1 MAVKKKNEKFKLPDV
16 KSVNPKTIIIAAI
29 ALTAFCYLS
38 VLTGSLGVVGKFIK
52 LKLFQAIGLG
62 SYFLPLIILINLVLV
77 LAGLVKKVKIK
88 NIIFVYLLSA
98 VVLLIIDMNTSSGL
112 TLSSRIKENLLLA
125 ELNRGS
131 GVIGSAIGYV
141 VLKYIGKLG
150 AYLISAVVLFFSLLS
165 FINLSIKDFFIETGI
180 LTKKLINYI
189 KEMIDKRAVKD
200 HNEQDDYYIEEYV
213 EDEEPVF
220 KNVPERQ
227 ELLINNHDLKENNV
241 NKKQMSVEDFNIK
254 IDKKAINYKFPP
266 LELLKSKQ
274 VSNDDSYIDEIRKN
288 AQSIEKTMKSF
299 KIDAKVVQVNRGPS
313 VTCYELQPEGGVKVS
328 SIVNLADNLAL
339 SLATSGIRIEAPI
352 PGKSVVGIEVPNES
366 KDDVYLKEIIGSKE
380 FRESKSAMPLAL
392 GKDISGNPIIS
403 AIDKMPHL
411 LIAGATGSG
420 KSVCINTLITSI
432 LYKSSPEDVKLIL
445 IDPKMVELNVY
456 NGVPHLVIPVVTDPK
471 KASAALNWAVKE
483 MDRRYTVFSENS
495 VRDISSYKNKF
506 KDSEEEKENMP
517 YIVIIIDEL
526 SDLMMVA
533 AQEVEDHICRLAQMA
548 RACGIHLVVATQRPS
563 VDVITGTIKA
573 NIPSRISFAV
583 SSQIDSRTILDM
595 AGAEKLLGKGDM
607 LFYPY
612 NFRKP
617 LRVQGAFIS
626 EKEVENLVNYIK
638 SHADVQY
645 DKEVITDIEQQ
656 QKEVKRLEEQDEL
669 LAQAIDIV
677 LDEGQA
683 SVSLIQRK
691 LRVGYARA
699 GRIIDE
705 MESLGVV
712 GPFEG
717 SKPRK
722 LLVSY
727 NVLTE
732 GENNEYSE

>member
-1 MAVKKKNEKFKLPDV
+1 MRNSITV
-16 KSVNPKTIIIAAI
+16 
-29 ALTAFCYLS
+29 
-38 VLTGSLGVVGKFIK
+38 
-52 LKLFQAIGLG
+52 
-62 SYFLPLIILINLVLV
+62 SYTHL
-77 LAGLVKKVKIK
+77 
-88 NIIFVYLLSA
+88 
-98 VVLLIIDMNTSSGL
+98 
-112 TLSSRIKENLLLA
+112 
-125 ELNRGS
+125 
-131 GVIGSAIGYV
+131 
-141 VLKYIGKLG
+141 
-150 AYLISAVVLFFSLLS
+150 
-165 FINLSIKDFFIETGI
+165 
-180 LTKKLINYI
+180 
-189 KEMIDKRAVKD
+189 
-200 HNEQDDYYIEEYV
+200 
-213 EDEEPVF
+213 
-220 KNVPERQ
+220 
-227 ELLINNHDLKENNV
+227 
-241 NKKQMSVEDFNIK
+241 
-254 IDKKAINYKFPP
+254 
-266 LELLKSKQ
+266 
-274 VSNDDSYIDEIRKN
+274 
-288 AQSIEKTMKSF
+288 
-299 KIDAKVVQVNRGPS
+299 
-313 VTCYELQPEGGVKVS
+313 
-328 SIVNLADNLAL
+328 
-339 SLATSGIRIEAPI
+339 
-352 PGKSVVGIEVPNES
+352 
-366 KDDVYLKEIIGSKE
+366 DVYK
-380 FRESKSAMPLAL
+380 R
-392 GKDISGNPIIS
+392 
-403 AIDKMPHL
+403 
-411 LIAGATGSG
+411 
-420 KSVCINTLITSI
+420 
-432 LYKSSPEDVKLIL
+432 
-445 IDPKMVELNVY
+445 
-456 NGVPHLVIPVVTDPK
+456 
-471 KASAALNWAVKE
+471 
-483 MDRRYTVFSENS
+483 
-495 VRDISSYKNKF
+495 
-506 KDSEEEKENMP
+506 
-517 YIVIIIDEL
+517 
-526 SDLMMVA
+526 
-533 AQEVEDHICRLAQMA
+533 Q
-548 RACGIHLVVATQRPS
+548 GIHLVVATQRPS

>member
-1 MAVKKKNEKFKLPDV
+1 MAIKKKNEKFKLPDI
-16 KSVNPKTIIIAAI
+16 KSVNPKTLIIAAI

-52 LKLFQAIGLG
+52 LKLFQLIGLG
-62 SYFLPLIILINLVLV
+62 AYFIPLIILINLVLV
-77 LAGLVKKVKIK
+77 LVGLVKKVKIK
-88 NIIFVYLLSA
+88 NIIFTYLLCIVA
-98 VVLLIIDMNTSSGL
+98 LLIIDMNTSSGL
-112 TLSSRIKENLLLA
+112 TLSSRINENLLLA

-131 GVIGSAIGYV
+131 GILGSTVGFVVI
-141 VLKYIGKLG
+141 KYIGRLG
-150 AYLISAVVLFFSLLS
+150 AYLISAVILFFSLLS
-165 FINLSIKDFFIETGI
+165 FINLSIKDFFIETNI
-180 LTKKLINYI
+180 LIKKLIRNI
-189 KEMIDKRAVKD
+189 KKMIDSRKMKEED
-200 HNEQDDYYIEEYV
+200 NYYLEENFEEDD
-213 EDEEPVF
+213 EPVF
-220 KNVPERQ
+220 ENIPERQ
-227 ELLINNHDLKENNV
+227 ELLINNHDLNENNSA
-241 NKKQMSVEDFNIK
+241 KKQMTVEDFNIK
-254 IDKKAINYKFPP
+254 IDKKSINYKFPP

-274 VSNDDSYIDEIRKN
+274 VTNDDSYIDEIRKN

-352 PGKSVVGIEVPNES
+352 PGKSVVGIEVPNET

-380 FRESKSAMPLAL
+380 FKDNKSAMPLAL

-403 AIDKMPHL
+403 SIDKMPHL

-483 MDRRYTVFSENS
+483 MDRRYSIFSENS
-495 VRDISSYKNKF
+495 VRDITSYKNKF

-638 SHADVQY
+638 SHTDVQY

-677 LDEGQA
+677 IDEGQA

-732 GENNEYSE
+732 GENYEYSE

>member
-1 MAVKKKNEKFKLPDV
+1 MAIKKKNEKFKLPDI
-16 KSVNPKTIIIAAI
+16 KSVNPKTLIIAAI

-52 LKLFQAIGLG
+52 LKLFQLIGLG
-62 SYFLPLIILINLVLV
+62 AYFIPLIILINLVLV
-77 LAGLVKKVKIK
+77 LVGLVKKVKIK
-88 NIIFVYLLSA
+88 NIIFTYLLCIVA
-98 VVLLIIDMNTSSGL
+98 LLIIDMNTSSGL
-112 TLSSRIKENLLLA
+112 TLSSRINENLLLA

-131 GVIGSAIGYV
+131 GILGSTVGFVVI
-141 VLKYIGKLG
+141 KYIGRLG
-150 AYLISAVVLFFSLLS
+150 AYLISAVILFFSLLS
-165 FINLSIKDFFIETGI
+165 FINLSIKDFFIETNI
-180 LTKKLINYI
+180 LIKKLIRSIKKMIESRKMKEEDNYYL
-189 KEMIDKRAVKD
+189 EE
-200 HNEQDDYYIEEYV
+200 NFEEDD
-213 EDEEPVF
+213 EPVF
-220 KNVPERQ
+220 ENIPDRQ
-227 ELLINNHDLKENNV
+227 ELLINNHDLNENNSA
-241 NKKQMSVEDFNIK
+241 KKQMTVEDFNIK
-254 IDKKAINYKFPP
+254 IDKKSINYKFPP

-274 VSNDDSYIDEIRKN
+274 VTNDDSYIDEIRKN

-352 PGKSVVGIEVPNES
+352 PGKSVVGIEVPNET

-380 FRESKSAMPLAL
+380 FKDNKSAMPLAL

-403 AIDKMPHL
+403 SIDKMPHL

-483 MDRRYTVFSENS
+483 MDRRYSIFSENS
-495 VRDISSYKNKF
+495 VRDITSYKNKF

-638 SHADVQY
+638 SHTDVQY

-677 LDEGQA
+677 IDEGQA

-732 GENNEYSE
+732 GENYEYSE

>member
-1 MAVKKKNEKFKLPDV
+1 MAVKKKNDKIKLPDI

-29 ALTAFCYLS
+29 VLVAFCYLS

-52 LKLFQAIGLG
+52 LKLFQLIGLG
-62 SYFLPLIILINLVLV
+62 SYFIPLIILINLIL
-77 LAGLVKKVKIK
+77 LLTGMVKKVKIK
-88 NIIFVYLLSA
+88 NIVFVYLLSM
-98 VVLLIIDMNTSSGL
+98 VVLLIVDMNTSSGL
-112 TLSSRIKENLLLA
+112 TLTSRIKENLLLA

-131 GVIGSAIGYV
+131 GIIGSSLGYLV
-141 VLKYIGKLG
+141 VKYVGKLG
-150 AYLISAVVLFFSLLS
+150 AYLISAVILFFSLLS
-165 FINLSIKDFFIETGI
+165 FINLSIKDFFIETSI
-180 LTKKLINYI
+180 LIKKLINNV
-189 KEMIDKRAVKD
+189 KKMIDSRNTKGR
-200 HNEQDDYYIEEYV
+200 DDIYVEDFV

-220 KNVPERQ
+220 ESIPARQ
-227 ELLINNHDLKENNV
+227 ELLINNHDLKENND
-241 NKKQMSVEDFNIK
+241 KKQMSVEDFNIK
-254 IDKKAINYKFPP
+254 IDKKSMNYKFPP

-274 VSNDDSYIDEIRKN
+274 VSNDDSYVEEIRKN

-352 PGKSVVGIEVPNES
+352 PGKSVVGIEVPNET

-380 FRESKSAMPLAL
+380 FKENKSAMPLAL

-403 AIDKMPHL
+403 SIDKMPHL

-495 VRDISSYKNKF
+495 VRDISSYKSKF
-506 KDSEEEKENMP
+506 KDSEEDKEDMP

-626 EKEVENLVNYIK
+626 EKEVENLVSYIK

-677 LDEGQA
+677 IDEGQA

-732 GENNEYSE
+732 GENYEYSE

>member
-1 MAVKKKNEKFKLPDV
+1 MAKKTSNKKQIRFNI
-16 KSVNPKTIIIAAI
+16 KSINPKTIVIGTIVLMI
-29 ALTAFCYLS
+29 FFYLT
-38 VLTGSLGVVGKFIK
+38 VLTDGLGVIGDFIK
-52 LKLFQAIGLG
+52 VKLFQLFGLG
-62 SYFLPLIILINLVLV
+62 SYFIIPIIIINLILV
-77 LAGLVKKVKIK
+77 LTNMVGKVGVKNVV
-88 NIIFVYLLSA
+88 FVYLLCL
-98 VVLLIIDMNTSSGL
+98 VMLLIIDINSNIGTKFTSRLNNSLILAKGFRGAGL
-112 TLSSRIKENLLLA
+112 IG
-125 ELNRGS
+125 GS
-131 GVIGSAIGYV
+131 IGFV
-141 VLKYIGKLG
+141 LLKYIGRIG
-150 AYLISAVVLFFSLLS
+150 AYLISFLVLFLALLS
-165 FINLSIKDFFIETGI
+165 FINLSLKDFFKEALVVLKNAYSFISTQI
-180 LTKKLINYI
+180 KKLSNKKPDIISESIYT
-189 KEMIDKRAVKD
+189 
-200 HNEQDDYYIEEYV
+200 EEV
-213 EDEEPVF
+213 
-220 KNVPERQ
+220 NVPEDVYPLHDVSHE
-227 ELLINNHDLKENNV
+227 ELKIRNHDNANFDKNE
-241 NKKQMSVEDFNIK
+241 QMSVEDFNLK
-254 IDKKAINYKFPP
+254 IEKSYNYKFPP
-266 LELLKSKQ
+266 LELLKSN
-274 VSNDDSYIDEIRKN
+274 VVENDNSYVDEIKRN
-288 AQSIEKTMKSF
+288 AQSIERTMKSF

-313 VTCYELQPEGGVKVS
+313 VTCYELQPAGGVKVS

-339 SLATSGIRIEAPI
+339 SLASSGIRIEAPI
-352 PGKSVVGIEVPNES
+352 PGKSVVGIEVPNKS
-366 KDDVYLKEIIGSKE
+366 KDDVYLKEIIGTEE
-380 FRESKSAMPLAL
+380 FSNNPSMMPIAL

-403 AIDKMPHL
+403 AMDKMPHL

-432 LYKSSPEDVKLIL
+432 LYKASPEDVKLIL

-456 NGVPHLVIPVVTDPK
+456 NGIPHLVIPVVTDPK

-483 MDRRYTVFSENS
+483 MDRRYTIFSENS
-495 VRDISSYKNKF
+495 VRDITSYKNKF
-506 KDSEEEKENMP
+506 ANSEEHEKIP

-607 LFYPY
+607 LFYPS
-612 NFRKP
+612 NFMKP

-626 EKEVENLVNYIK
+626 EKEVENLVGYIK
-638 SHADVQY
+638 SNSDVQY
-645 DKEVITDIEQQ
+645 DKSVITDIEKQ
-656 QKEVKRLEEQDEL
+656 QKEIKRLEEQDEFL
-669 LAQAIDIV
+669 SDAIDIV
-677 LDEGQA
+677 IEEGQA

-705 MESLGVV
+705 MEALGVV

-727 NVLTE
+727 NILKS
-732 GENNEYSE
+732 GENNEYS

>member
-1 MAVKKKNEKFKLPDV
+1 MAIKKKNEKFKLPDI
-16 KSVNPKTIIIAAI
+16 KSVNPKTLIIAAI

-52 LKLFQAIGLG
+52 LKLFQLIGLG
-62 SYFLPLIILINLVLV
+62 AYFIPLIILINLVLV
-77 LAGLVKKVKIK
+77 LVGLVKKVKIK
-88 NIIFVYLLSA
+88 NIIFTYLLCIVA
-98 VVLLIIDMNTSSGL
+98 LLIIDMNTSSGL
-112 TLSSRIKENLLLA
+112 TLSSRINENLLLA

-131 GVIGSAIGYV
+131 GILGSTVGFVVI
-141 VLKYIGKLG
+141 KYIGRLG
-150 AYLISAVVLFFSLLS
+150 AYLISAVILFFSLLS
-165 FINLSIKDFFIETGI
+165 FINLSIKDFFIETNI
-180 LTKKLINYI
+180 LIKKLIRSI
-189 KEMIDKRAVKD
+189 KKMIDSRKMKEED
-200 HNEQDDYYIEEYV
+200 NYYLEENFEEDD
-213 EDEEPVF
+213 EPVF
-220 KNVPERQ
+220 ENIPERQ
-227 ELLINNHDLKENNV
+227 ELLINNHDLNENNSA
-241 NKKQMSVEDFNIK
+241 KKQMTVEDFNIK
-254 IDKKAINYKFPP
+254 IDKKSINYKFPP

-274 VSNDDSYIDEIRKN
+274 VTNDDSYIDEIRKN

-352 PGKSVVGIEVPNES
+352 PGKSVVGIEVPNET

-380 FRESKSAMPLAL
+380 FKDNKSAMPLAL

-403 AIDKMPHL
+403 SIDKMPHL

-483 MDRRYTVFSENS
+483 MDRRYSIFSENS
-495 VRDISSYKNKF
+495 VRDITSYKNKF

-638 SHADVQY
+638 SHTDVQY

-677 LDEGQA
+677 IDEGQA

-732 GENNEYSE
+732 GENYEYSE